1 MAYKKQLGKIGEE
14 IAVRYL
20 KTKGY
25 RIIQTNFRCRLGE
38 IDIIGED
45 GEYIVFVEVKTRT
58 SLLYGY
64 PIESISNKKK
74 NSIVKVAQTYI
85 SFKNL
90 KNKDLRFDVVEII
103 VDNSNL
109 DGKKQV
115 RLIKNAF

>member
-1 MAYKKQLGKIGEE
+1 MAYNNNLGKIGEE

-20 KTKGY
+20 RFRGY
-25 RIIQTNFRCRLGE
+25 SILQTNFRCRLGE

-74 NSIVKVAQTYI
+74 NSIIKVAQTYV

-90 KNKDLRFDVVEII
+90 INRNLRFDVVEVI
-103 VDNSNL
+103 VDNSK
-109 DGKKQV
+109 DGKKQI